1 MFGTFSLE
9 FGMITFVATFSI
21 LLVLSL
27 FDTCDAASMFSRRGE
42 S

>member
-9 FGMITFVATFSI
+9 FGAIAFVATFSI
-21 LLVLSL
+21 LLLLSL
-27 FDTCDAASMFSRRGE
+27 CDTCDAATMFSRRDD

>member
-27 FDTCDAASMFSRRGE
+27 FDTCDAASMFSRRDE